1 MLEQK
6 NVTVKAGSSFQTIC
20 PFPVGYIYQSYN
32 STSPA
37 NIYGGSW
44 TPITGRFLYCN
55 SGTGVGG
62 SNNVT
67 LSLNHTHTQMDK
79 YMPLL
84 NYNNGTG
91 YSYVSGSDVLTDW
104 IATGESSWRDQG
116 GVRVGKKI
124 PLDTKTFSIMPTYQT
139 CYAWRRTA

>member
-55 SGTGVGG
+55 NGTDVGG
-62 SNNVT
+62 SNTHKLTVDEMP
-67 LSLNHTHTQMDK
+67 NHKHPLKANCGSTYGGGNIPIQKDK
-79 YMPLL
+79 VFMFHSD
-84 NYNNGTG
+84 YNI
-91 YSYVSGSDVLTDW
+91 W
-104 IATGESSWRDQG
+104 IAGQEQG
-116 GVRVGKKI
+116 GNR
-124 PLDTKTFSIMPTYQT
+124 SHNNMPAYQT
-139 CYAWRRTA
+139 CYAWRRIA

>member
-55 SGTGVGG
+55 SGTSIGG
-62 SNNVT
+62 SN
-67 LSLNHTHTQMDK
+67 THTLTVDEMPSHIHSMKAFFK
-79 YMPLL
+79 YNTNMA
-84 NYNNGTG
+84 GQGWAATT
-91 YSYVSGSDVLTDW
+91 TDW
-104 IATGESSWRDQG
+104 DTRNTNATGGNQ
-116 GVRVGKKI
+116 
-124 PLDTKTFSIMPTYQT
+124 PHNNMPAYQT